1 MTWASADGP
10 RSVSS
15 AAVFAAAAAT
25 VVAPVSSVAEI
36 PTAAARASSTGL
48 LAVDGAVATASL
60 RGTFADVALQAT
72 LGIKTRIDVKKVKE
86 GHGLLRAE
94 LTG

>member
-10 RSVSS
+10 RSVPS
-15 AAVFAAAAAT
+15 AAVFVAAAAT
-25 VVAPVSSVAEI
+25 VVAPASSVAAH
-36 PTAAARASSTGL
+36 PAAAARASGTSL

-60 RGTFADVALQAT
+60 RGTFAGVALQANA
-72 LGIKTRIDVKKVKE
+72 GVRTRINVKKTKE
-86 GHGLLRAE
+86 GRAI